1 MPRFFLIS
9 GALAILIFDFA
20 QLRGW
25 TAFESAAQEFQRQ
38 RAEQATQSRSSGSG
52 SSGRS
57 SSGSSGGFSGK

>member
-38 RAEQATQSRSSGSG
+38 RAEQAAQSRGGG
-52 SSGRS
+52 SSRS